1 VRKRSINQT
10 ADANLATLPVFAL
23 VEMKKLYQTYDPL
36 VQIGIWAAAGFE
48 RLRLLAALAG
58 ESSNEGERERPRERP
73 LPVPMWTTQG
83 RSWSLYI
90 GYSACDERVEV
101 YGPVMIKNAG
111 DLVDVFA
118 LVETNRR
125 IMRWGFEVYGPW
137 FEEAVLRPMLAVS

>member
-1 VRKRSINQT
+1 
-10 ADANLATLPVFAL
+10 
-23 VEMKKLYQTYDPL
+23 M
-36 VQIGIWAAAGFE
+36 
-48 RLRLLAALAG
+48 
-58 ESSNEGERERPRERP
+58 
-73 LPVPMWTTQG
+73 
-83 RSWSLYI
+83 